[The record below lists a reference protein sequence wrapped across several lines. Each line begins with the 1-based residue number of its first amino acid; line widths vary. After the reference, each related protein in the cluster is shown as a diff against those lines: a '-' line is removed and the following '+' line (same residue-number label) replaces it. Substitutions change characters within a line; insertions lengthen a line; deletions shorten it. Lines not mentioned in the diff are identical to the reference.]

1 LIGPTASTVVEMVGT
16 GLAAGF
22 LGGLVGVGGGVLI
35 LPLLVFLLGY
45 PVPKAIAT
53 NVFSVVWTVTFGAM
67 SHARIGNVDHET
79 AAVVLAAGAIGALIG
94 SAIFPLVM
102 RHTGALRA
110 ALGAAFLFV
119 SIRMLYEWLS
129 RVPDSDVDRV
139 PGSVTSKVLL
149 GFGTGVLTGVL
160 GLGGGY
166 VMVPSF
172 VYLMGAPV
180 RLAVGTS
187 MIGMIPM
194 VTVSASYKMAQ
205 GLTDVLGGTILG
217 LGTAVGARFGARVTR
232 VVRPWTLK
240 GIFGVVF
247 LYVSLRFIL
256 SGMGIVGLGRVDIFN

>member
-1 LIGPTASTVVEMVGT
+1 MIEPTALAAAEMVGT

-22 LGGLVGVGGGVLI
+22 LGGLVGVGGGVLV

-45 PVPKAIAT
+45 PVPEAIAT

-79 AAVVLAAGAIGALIG
+79 AAVVLAAGAIGALVG

-102 RHTGALRA
+102 RHTGALRV

-119 SIRMLYEWLS
+119 SIRMIYEWLS
-129 RVPDSDVDRV
+129 RVPDSDAGCI
-139 PGSVTSKVLL
+139 PGSALSKTIL
-149 GFGTGVLTGVL
+149 GFGTGVLTGIL

-205 GLTDVLGGTILG
+205 GITDVVGGAILG
-217 LGTAVGARFGARVTR
+217 LGTAVGARFGARATR
-232 VVRPWTLK
+232 VVEPWTLK

-247 LYVSLRFIL
+247 LAVSLRFIL
-256 SGMGIVGLGRVDIFN
+256 DGLGVSVLG